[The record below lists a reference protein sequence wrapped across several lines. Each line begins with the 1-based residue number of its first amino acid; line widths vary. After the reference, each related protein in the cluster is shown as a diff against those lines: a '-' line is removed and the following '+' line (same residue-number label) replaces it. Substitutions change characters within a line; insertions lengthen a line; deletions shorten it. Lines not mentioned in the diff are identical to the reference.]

1 MSGRLLGAHRRELT
15 VEAERLELA
24 SVGLVRQRLGQTG
37 FEVELL
43 FAQAPVVRHVE
54 RAVEAE
60 GACWNEHSAQEK
72 NIHSIITE
80 TNLWTCVL
88 KLSPTCG
95 SPSKTQPLLA
105 RGAPWLRMWWV

>member
-1 MSGRLLGAHRRELT
+1 MSSRLLGAHRRELT

-43 FAQAPVVRHVE
+43 FAQTPVVRHVE

-60 GACWNEHSAQEK
+60 GACWK
-72 NIHSIITE
+72 
-80 TNLWTCVL
+80 TNTPLQKRTYTKSL
-88 KLSPTCG
+88 PRPTCG
-95 SPSKTQPLLA
+95 L
-105 RGAPWLRMWWV
+105 VC